1 MSVSLIVPL
10 CADKPEYEYN
20 LPYLFNFSPEGIS
33 FCVKSVQGLD
43 LDCFDAVYFTILE
56 KLDDKY
62 CLSDLLRLQFKK
74 LNWTKAKVVV
84 LDAPTSNQA
93 ETVYRTIKRENI
105 EGCIFIKDADGY
117 FTGYFTLCNSIAVY
131 PLDRLEMVN
140 PRNKSYVEL
149 DDQFYITNI
158 IEKKIISRYF
168 NAGAY
173 IFEDA
178 TVFCWYFEKLS
189 DCKNLFMS
197 HIVYSM
203 LLDKIL
209 FRPFI
214 VKDFEDWGS
223 DKVYNYFMTNKL

>member
-20 LPYLFNFSPEGIS
+20 LPYLFNFSPDGLSLCI
-33 FCVKSVQGLD
+33 KSVQGLS
-43 LDCFDAVYFTILE
+43 LDRFDAIYFTILE
-56 KLDDKY
+56 KWDDKY
-62 CLSDLLRLQFKK
+62 CLSDLLRLQFRK

-84 LDAPTSNQA
+84 LDTPTSCQA
-93 ETVYRTIKRENI
+93 ETVYQTIKRENI

-117 FTGYFTLCNSIAVY
+117 FTSDFTLCNSIAIY

-140 PRNKSYVEL
+140 PGNKSYVEL

-173 IFEDA
+173 IFEDS
-178 TVFCWYFEKLS
+178 TVFCKYFEKLS
-189 DCKNLFMS
+189 CYKNLFMS
-197 HIVYSM
+197 HVVYFM

-214 VKDFEDWGS
+214 VKYFEDWGS
-223 DKVYNYFMTNKL
+223 NKAYNYFVTNK

>member
-20 LPYLFNFSPEGIS
+20 MPYLFNFSPDGIS
-33 FCVKSVQGLD
+33 LCIKSVQGLN
-43 LDCFDAVYFTILE
+43 LDCFDAIYFTILE
-56 KLDDKY
+56 KLDEKY
-62 CLSDLLRLQFKK
+62 CLSDLLRLQFRK

-84 LDAPTSNQA
+84 LDTPTSCQA
-93 ETVYRTIKRENI
+93 ETVYQTIKRENI
-105 EGCIFIKDADGY
+105 EGYVFVKDADGY
-117 FTGYFTLCNSIAVY
+117 FTGDFTLCNSIAVY

-140 PRNKSYVEL
+140 PGNKSYVEL

-178 TVFCWYFEKLS
+178 SVFCNYFERLS
-189 DCKNLFMS
+189 GYRKLFMS

-203 LLDKIL
+203 LLDKIP
-209 FRPFI
+209 FRPFD
-214 VKDFEDWGS
+214 VKEYQDWGNEKTYKYS
-223 DKVYNYFMTNKL
+223 LEGIS